1 MPSPRSPA
9 NLSLKS
15 APDVA
20 DAVQRMPAALQ
31 PLLALIQ
38 KQPYSEVEAE
48 LVQFVCA
55 FSDPDM
61 VCNLAI
67 LENIPFAAKEAAIAF
82 FTHCLLNGLSLR
94 ERFALLQFVRPYITA
109 TLLPA
114 GGVSENGK

>member
-1 MPSPRSPA
+1 MERLPI
-9 NLSLKS
+9 
-15 APDVA
+15 
-20 DAVQRMPAALQ
+20 ALQ

-38 KQPYSEVEAE
+38 KQPYGAVEAA

-94 ERFALLQFVRPYITA
+94 ERFALFQFVRPYITA

-114 GGVSENGK
+114 GR